1 LASKALEDAIDA
13 YLAANWTTTP
23 IFTENE
29 QGEIPADAGAFI
41 ILQFPVANVERVSPA
56 ARLYREGGAFRI
68 VINVPRGAG
77 TSLIRQYGSDL
88 ADIFRDV
95 RVGDVDCRAAGE
107 PFTDDES
114 DRGLYFTGSLT
125 VPFDRYF
132 RK

>member
-1 LASKALEDAIDA
+1 
-13 YLAANWTTTP
+13 
-23 IFTENE
+23 
-29 QGEIPADAGAFI
+29 
-41 ILQFPVANVERVSPA
+41 
-56 ARLYREGGAFRI
+56 

-77 TSLIRQYGSDL
+77 TSLIRQFGCDL

-95 RVGDVDCRAAGE
+95 RIGDVDCRAAGE

>member
-13 YLAANWTTTP
+13 YLSANWTTTP

-29 QGEIPADAGAFI
+29 QSEIPADAGAFI

-68 VINVPRGAG
+68 VINVPRG
-77 TSLIRQYGSDL
+77 
-88 ADIFRDV
+88 V
-95 RVGDVDCRAAGE
+95 RIGDVDCRAAGE